1 MAELYNPYVAKNFD
15 FAWLDPAQA
24 LTGRLVMVAPSYAA
38 KIAIA
43 NPSTSEITVVLTLDS
58 GSQAI
63 RVAARSQVLVPV
75 TGKSLAIDSP
85 GEYFVNLI
93 LTDPKG
99 YAVITPKEN
108 QNLGSNIQVLVR

>member
-1 MAELYNPYVAKNFD
+1 
-15 FAWLDPAQA
+15 
-24 LTGRLVMVAPSYAA
+24 MVVPSFAA
-38 KIAIA
+38 KLAIA
-43 NPSTSEITVVLTLDS
+43 NPSANEITVVLTLDS

-63 RVAARSQVLVPV
+63 RVPARSQLQVPV
-75 TGKSLAIDSP
+75 TGKSLSLASP

-99 YAVITPKEN
+99 YAVIAPREN